1 MSANPSGI
9 GPDAAKAL
17 VLKYRPLLVR
27 YFTRKLARGREDV
40 EDLAQEVCARFLECR
55 TGCYSEPE
63 AYIFGIA
70 HHVFVDFVRSRR
82 LIEASVA
89 DSVVID
95 DLSCDTSL
103 STRSPAENA
112 MAQRHMAD
120 LLRRLPGRQREVL
133 VAQVVEGYSY
143 AEIGRRYGLSQQTVE
158 KYLFLAKSYLRAGRT
173 HE

>member
-1 MSANPSGI
+1 M
-9 GPDAAKAL
+9 
-17 VLKYRPLLVR
+17 
-27 YFTRKLARGREDV
+27 
-40 EDLAQEVCARFLECR
+40 QEVCVRFLECR
-55 TGCYSEPE
+55 AAWYSDPA

-82 LIEASVA
+82 LIEASAA
-89 DSVVID
+89 DSVLID

-112 MAQRHMAD
+112 MAQTHMAD

-158 KYLFLAKSYLRAGRT
+158 KYLFLAKSSLRSGRT